1 LRGQPCDPETAEAV
15 FTSGNPLIE
24 RAQHLIREN
33 ISSRL
38 NLSGLARALSV
49 SERTL
54 FRRFRLVTGITPNEY
69 LQKIRI
75 ASAKSSLEFTEDSIA
90 TIAACAGY
98 SDRAFFSQ
106 VFREHAG
113 MTPSAYRARARKLQ
127 PEGLRRSTRVAV

>member
-1 LRGQPCDPETAEAV
+1 M
-15 FTSGNPLIE
+15 IE
-24 RAQHLIREN
+24 RAQHLICEN
-33 ISSRL
+33 ISARL

-54 FRRFRLVTGITPNEY
+54 FRRFKLATGMTPNEY
-69 LQKIRI
+69 LQEVRI
-75 ASAKSSLEFTEDSIA
+75 ASAKSSLELTNDSIA

-113 MTPSAYRARARKLQ
+113 VTPSAYRARARRLR
-127 PEGLRRSTRVAV
+127 PDARRRSARMAV